1 MAATA
6 AARGREVRRALLA
19 ATVELIPR
27 LGWRGVSTRVLA
39 EQAGVAPG
47 LVHYHFESLAALLRQ
62 AALDVIRQTLSQA
75 EAALAA
81 APDVDAGLELM
92 LSSLDAYSGDD
103 PASLLFTE
111 TYLAATRDQT
121 LRAELTALLEQFR
134 TAVAAWLRRHGEP
147 RPEQTAAVFAAAVD
161 GMMLH
166 RALDPGLTSA
176 TVSPALRRLLTPEH
190 PDRTRQR
197 PDRRK
202 DNSR

>member
-1 MAATA
+1 MATTA
-6 AARGREVRRALLA
+6 AERGKEVRRRLLA
-19 ATVELIPR
+19 AAVELIPR

-47 LVHYHFESLAALLRQ
+47 LVHYHFESLAALLRR
-62 AALDVIRQTLSQA
+62 AAVDVIRQMLSGA

-92 LSSLDAYSGDD
+92 LSALDAHSGDD
-103 PASLLFTE
+103 PASLLFSE
-111 TYLAATRDQT
+111 AFLAATRDEA
-121 LRAELTALLEQFR
+121 LRAELTTLLDQFR
-134 TAVAAWLRRHGEP
+134 GATASWLRRNGEP

-166 RALDPGLTSA
+166 RVLDPGLTSA
-176 TVSPALRRLLTPEH
+176 TAGPALRRLLTPERRLT
-190 PDRTRQR
+190 PER

-202 DNSR
+202 DDT